1 MTVNELFE
9 EARERIAVPDDVLK
23 EARKRRDEIRRIV
36 EGEFDTLR
44 TFGSGSLAHGT
55 QNDPLSDADAG
66 MVLDRRV
73 YEGLGPQRGWALR
86 DGGRDP
92 ECAPNPAERGLSER
106 TLLHRRAQGHQG
118 QLHGAHPARRR

>member
-23 EARKRRDEIRRIV
+23 EARKRRDAIRGIV

-73 YEGLGPQRGWALR
+73 YEGLGPNGDGPCAMVEEIRSVLRTQLKGDYPNVAYYERARSLQR
-86 DGGRDP
+86 
-92 ECAPNPAERGLSER
+92 
-106 TLLHRRAQGHQG
+106 
-118 QLHGAHPARRR
+118 